1 MDFSVVNQMLLE
13 GRAGQAGG
21 FLHNV
26 ELFAIT
32 LLFALPLGLIIA
44 FGSMS
49 RFRPIKFFTKS
60 VVWVIRGTPLMLQL
74 FIVMYGPGLLFE
86 KPLFVGADGRMQA
99 AAIDFIINYACYFSE
114 IYRGGIESIP
124 KGQYE
129 AGQVLGMTK
138 TQTFFK
144 VILLQVV
151 KNIIAPM
158 SNEFM
163 TLIKDTSLARVIAVV
178 DIIMIAESFSAK
190 GIIWPLFYTGVYF
203 LVFCGALTIIFNK
216 IEKKLSYFK
225 S

>member
-60 VVWVIRGTPLMLQL
+60 MVWIIRGTPLMLQL

-86 KPLFVGADGRMQA
+86 KPIFVGTDGRM
-99 AAIDFIINYACYFSE
+99 
-114 IYRGGIESIP
+114 
-124 KGQYE
+124 
-129 AGQVLGMTK
+129 
-138 TQTFFK
+138 
-144 VILLQVV
+144 
-151 KNIIAPM
+151 
-158 SNEFM
+158 
-163 TLIKDTSLARVIAVV
+163 
-178 DIIMIAESFSAK
+178 
-190 GIIWPLFYTGVYF
+190 
-203 LVFCGALTIIFNK
+203 
-216 IEKKLSYFK
+216 
-225 S
+225 